1 MYKKV
6 KANKTTLLVN
16 KAVQGE
22 TIEAKVRRIMN
33 NGEPITDGAPIIFT
47 ERKDGVIPEYDIR
60 TDRFEMAVEMT
71 DQITKNKLAKRAE
84 RMKGPETGPAPGEGG
99 KGE

>member
-1 MYKKV
+1 MYRKI
-6 KANKTTLLVN
+6 KANKTTLRVN
-16 KAVQGE
+16 NTVQGE

-33 NGEPITDGAPIIFT
+33 NGEAITDGAPIIFT

-60 TDRFEMAVEMT
+60 TDRFELAVEMT
-71 DQITKNKLAKRAE
+71 DQITKDKLAKRTA
-84 RMKGPETGPAPGEGG
+84 RMTKPDAPAPGEGG